1 MAASFQNQK
10 VASLSQVDLSKK
22 GSIDDQI
29 IGLVKYINEKE
40 FFFTTSSCSG
50 RIAVFSELADQRKKW
65 CQWLYVTH
73 EEADADKIL
82 CSLRECHGDAV
93 FKFEPFV
100 LHVQCR
106 DLESGQQMLKS
117 ALVSGFKNSGIVI
130 GKKRNVIVA
139 VRSTQSLEVP
149 LVHDGELLVSAEYI
163 RFLVNVANKKLEEN
177 QTRIERFFTNLRDIC
192 EQNGSTTWKKSEKGG
207 RQKQKDTRQNESPNQ
222 IISEGSSHLYL
233 NANEQCSKEDVMDCL
248 VSFYGDVS

>member
-40 FFFTTSSCSG
+40 IFFTTSSCSG

-106 DLESGQQMLKS
+106 DLESGQQMVRKINFNSSFKIKKDHLAKCS
-117 ALVSGFKNSGIVI
+117 FSVLYIIILFYENAVSLTHHN
-130 GKKRNVIVA
+130 
-139 VRSTQSLEVP
+139 
-149 LVHDGELLVSAEYI
+149 ELL
-163 RFLVNVANKKLEEN
+163 L
-177 QTRIERFFTNLRDIC
+177 FFFSLLD
-192 EQNGSTTWKKSEKGG
+192 
-207 RQKQKDTRQNESPNQ
+207 
-222 IISEGSSHLYL
+222 
-233 NANEQCSKEDVMDCL
+233 
-248 VSFYGDVS
+248 

>member
-40 FFFTTSSCSG
+40 IFFTTSSCSG

-73 EEADADKIL
+73 EEADADEIL
-82 CSLRECHGDAV
+82 CSLRECHRDAV

-130 GKKRNVIVA
+130 GKKGNVIVA

-177 QTRIERFFTNLRDIC
+177 QTRIERFFTNLRGIC

-222 IISEGSSHLYL
+222 IINEGSSHLYL

>member
-29 IGLVKYINEKE
+29 IALVKYINEKE
-40 FFFTTSSCSG
+40 IFFTTSSCSG

-130 GKKRNVIVA
+130 GKKGNVIVA

-222 IISEGSSHLYL
+222 IINEGSSHLYL